1 MRIFTTGGS
10 ELATGTY
17 AANAPLLVAAGAQ
30 PIIIKVRVPA
40 KYN

>member
-1 MRIFTTGGS
+1 MRIFSTGGT
-10 ELATGTY
+10 ELASGTY
-17 AANAPLLVAAGAQ
+17 ASVAADLVAAGAQ